1 MVLLDVKN
9 LSKTY
14 GQVTALDDVC
24 FSVRRGEIL
33 GLLGPNGSGK
43 TTLFECVSGMQP
55 ADSGE
60 VIQNNGSRRSDI
72 LFYVPDAIAPW
83 PEQPLWWGLEYVMG
97 FFRGPAD
104 LYPDIVDSLEL
115 TSLLN
120 MRLGALSKGQ
130 RKRAL
135 IAIGFLTPQPILLI
149 DEPFD
154 GFDLRQTRELVE
166 TFRWYASFG
175 RTLFLSIHEIAQA
188 VKICNRF
195 VLLSDGRVC
204 AEGSLTELQDLAA
217 ERTGRS
223 PFSDF
228 EEVFLALT

>member
-1 MVLLDVKN
+1 MVLLDVQN
-9 LSKTY
+9 ISKTY
-14 GQVTALDDVC
+14 GQVTALDNV
-24 FSVRRGEIL
+24 SLSIQAGEIL

-55 ADSGE
+55 SDSGN
-60 VIQNNGSRRSDI
+60 VIQKTGSVRSDI

-83 PEQPLWWGLEYVMG
+83 PEQPLWWVLEYVMG

-135 IAIGFLTPQPILLI
+135 IAI
-149 DEPFD
+149 
-154 GFDLRQTRELVE
+154 
-166 TFRWYASFG
+166 
-175 RTLFLSIHEIAQA
+175 
-188 VKICNRF
+188 
-195 VLLSDGRVC
+195 
-204 AEGSLTELQDLAA
+204 
-217 ERTGRS
+217 
-223 PFSDF
+223 
-228 EEVFLALT
+228 